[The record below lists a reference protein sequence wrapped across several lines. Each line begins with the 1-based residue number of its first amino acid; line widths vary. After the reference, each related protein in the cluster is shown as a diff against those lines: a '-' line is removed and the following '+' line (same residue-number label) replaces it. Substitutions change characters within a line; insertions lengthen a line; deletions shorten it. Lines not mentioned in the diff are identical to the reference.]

1 MSELTHLV
9 CPSCTKTN
17 RLPSTRLGEHP
28 SCGHCKEPLFRGA
41 PVELNAETFDKTLA
55 GTDLPVVVDFWA
67 GWCGPCLSMAP
78 HFERA
83 AKILEPGARLAKL
96 DVDASQE
103 VAGRFGIR
111 SIPTIIA
118 FKGGQEISRRTGAM
132 DQGTIVQWVRSLS
145 A

>member
-1 MSELTHLV
+1 MSDLTHLV

-17 RLPSTRLGEHP
+17 RLPSARLAEQP
-28 SCGHCKEPLFRGA
+28 NCGHCKQPLFQGL
-41 PVELNAETFDKTLA
+41 PIELTNATFDKTLA

-83 AKILEPGARLAKL
+83 AKVLEPGARLAKL